1 MKRNIIKQALTSTF
15 ISWVSYNRY
24 FLSGG
29 ILLVWWG
36 TGSSRKV
43 KMSKLTF
50 MSWRYEHYF
59 ILIRA
64 TNSVMYVYICWEQMH
79 VLKVRQRI
87 LFCGGRGRWA
97 LAINWCFSGN
107 FCKHFRL
114 KLTSWIKII
123 IIMLWP
129 LLGCS
134 NCLVY
139 ISDHKLTNIFWFT
152 ISQMT
157 A

>member
-1 MKRNIIKQALTSTF
+1 MTRTF

-36 TGSSRKV
+36 TVSSRRV

-59 ILIRA
+59 ILIWA
-64 TNSVMYVYICWEQMH
+64 NNSVMCNFCWEYMH

-87 LFCGGRGRWA
+87 LFCGGRGRWV
-97 LAINWCFSGN
+97 LVINWCFSGH
-107 FCKHFRL
+107 FCKHFQL
-114 KLTSWIKII
+114 KLTSWIKI

-134 NCLVY
+134 NCSLVY
-139 ISDHKLTNIFWFT
+139 TV
-152 ISQMT
+152 
-157 A
+157 